1 MIINRVV
8 GRWQT
13 NHRRV
18 GERMKIE
25 FGRVIIIKVKIKVI
39 EKIKTRDRISRKKIN
54 LRLVKGRKLREGK
67 ITIKTFNNTDDIVTA
82 LKMSITAKINEM
94 LADI

>member
-1 MIINRVV
+1 
-8 GRWQT
+8 
-13 NHRRV
+13 
-18 GERMKIE
+18 MKIK

-39 EKIKTRDRISRKKIN
+39 EKIKTRDRISRKEIN

-67 ITIKTFNNTDDIVTA
+67 ITIKTFNDTDDIVTT
-82 LKMSITAKINEM
+82 LEISITAKINEM